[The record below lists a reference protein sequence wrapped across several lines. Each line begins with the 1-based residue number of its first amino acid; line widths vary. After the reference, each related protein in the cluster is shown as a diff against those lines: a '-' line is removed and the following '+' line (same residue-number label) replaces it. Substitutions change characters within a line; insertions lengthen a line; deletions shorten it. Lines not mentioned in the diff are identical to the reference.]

1 MTAATTLYGVTM
13 QESGISKRV
22 SVQFE
27 DVSEDGHIRKEAVER
42 DSGNVDP
49 NDSAG
54 SDGERGVA

>member
-1 MTAATTLYGVTM
+1 MYGVTM

-27 DVSEDGHIRKEAVER
+27 DVTDDGHIREEAIER
-42 DSGNVDP
+42 AEGTDDAG
-49 NDSAG
+49 G